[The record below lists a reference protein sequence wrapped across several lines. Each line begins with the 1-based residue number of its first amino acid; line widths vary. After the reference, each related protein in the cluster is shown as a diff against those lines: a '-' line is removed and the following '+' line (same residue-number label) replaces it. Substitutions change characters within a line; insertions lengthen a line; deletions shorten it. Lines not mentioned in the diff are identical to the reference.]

1 MDHPSTPSSLA
12 ESSWHNDGGSG
23 NAGGVRRPST
33 TEENDLAS
41 LLLGLASGGGGSTVD
56 GSGGDA
62 NDAVPSMSSSSP
74 RPSVV
79 QNIERATTRTL
90 KNRDDDAGHVV
101 SQESGGRVEGNNIT
115 SLLRVI
121 PIVFSQPQPT
131 SV

>member
-1 MDHPSTPSSLA
+1 MTSPGRYKTIMDHPSTPSSLA

-62 NDAVPSMSSSSP
+62 DAVPSMSSSSP

-79 QNIERATTRTL
+79 QNIERATTKTL
-90 KNRDDDAGHVV
+90 KNRDDDVGHVV
-101 SQESGGRVEGNNIT
+101 SQESGGGASR
-115 SLLRVI
+115 R
-121 PIVFSQPQPT
+121 Q
-131 SV
+131 